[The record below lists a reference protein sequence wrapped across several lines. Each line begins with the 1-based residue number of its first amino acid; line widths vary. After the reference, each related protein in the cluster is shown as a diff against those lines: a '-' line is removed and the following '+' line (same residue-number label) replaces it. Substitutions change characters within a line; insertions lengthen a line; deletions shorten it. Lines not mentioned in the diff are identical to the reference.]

1 MEVDQGEETFPA
13 GVPESPLSGGECLC
27 TATHNLMERRRSSSG
42 VTCPR
47 VTDRRPGISPAGVPP
62 GRGPASLLPSGTRRC
77 RTMRLRLWLPAPA
90 KTLARNVYNKQIPV

>member
-13 GVPESPLSGGECLC
+13 GMPELPLSGSECLC
-27 TATHNLMERRRSSSG
+27 TAMHNPTERRRSSSR

-62 GRGPASLLPSGTRRC
+62 DRGPASLLPSGTRRC